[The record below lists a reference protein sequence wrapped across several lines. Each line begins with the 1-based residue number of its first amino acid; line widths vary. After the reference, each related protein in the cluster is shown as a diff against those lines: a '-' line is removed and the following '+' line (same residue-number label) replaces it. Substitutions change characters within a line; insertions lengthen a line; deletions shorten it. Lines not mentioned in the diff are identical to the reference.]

1 LRRLCFARIA
11 LRLVPAL
18 ALALF
23 LAAALPGC
31 TLDGFMFNGEPQDDP
46 YDFTGTIIPSDRFD
60 QEGTFVTASDGTRIH
75 LHFVRSSGDATGRS
89 DTTIFYCHGNS
100 TNLLHYWE
108 RVEHLYELGYQ
119 VLIFDYRGYGRSDDV
134 RGTEAGIY
142 ADAEAAFDH
151 LMSLPEV
158 DPDKVVF
165 YGYSLGGAPCVE
177 LAHRYANQ
185 PAALIT
191 EAIFRSVEDLL
202 QDGAGAS
209 LDVSM
214 VSDLQF
220 DNFAKIDGVG
230 APLLIIH
237 GRDDS
242 YVPMEYGVQLYAQAQ
257 EPKALYLAPGAGHS
271 TVPGDP
277 GSLNRQTYLDT
288 VATFLDTY
296 VP

>member
-1 LRRLCFARIA
+1 MEA
-11 LRLVPAL
+11 
-18 ALALF
+18 
-23 LAAALPGC
+23 
-31 TLDGFMFNGEPQDDP
+31 
-46 YDFTGTIIPSDRFD
+46 
-60 QEGTFVTASDGTRIH
+60 
-75 LHFVRSSGDATGRS
+75 
-89 DTTIFYCHGNS
+89 
-100 TNLLHYWE
+100 
-108 RVEHLYELGYQ
+108 
-119 VLIFDYRGYGRSDDV
+119 
-134 RGTEAGIY
+134 TEAGIY

-151 LMSLPEV
+151 LLSLPEV
-158 DPDKVVF
+158 NPDKVVF

-214 VSDLQF
+214 VSDLRF
-220 DNFAKIDGVG
+220 DNFAKIHEVG

-237 GRDDS
+237 GRDDD
-242 YVPMEYGVQLYAQAQ
+242 YVPVEYGIELYAQAL
-257 EPKALYLAPGAGHS
+257 EPKELYLAPGAGHS
-271 TVPGDP
+271 TVPGEA
-277 GSLNRQTYLDT
+277 GSPNRQTYLDT